1 MLTVTNLS
9 IRTKQTKETLVRSVS
24 FSVKNGEALG
34 LIGESG
40 SGKSMTSKCIMR
52 LLNPRLFDLRGSVQW
67 NGKDMLAMKLNELD
81 GYRGK
86 QVSMI
91 PQNPMTAFAPM
102 LKLGKQMELGFSL
115 KGHRERTQFRGRLA
129 AALAD
134 VNLSDAE
141 KIINSYPH
149 ELSGGTLQRVMIAL
163 TILQRPELII
173 ADEITT
179 AVDAASEYLILNE
192 LEKLRRAG
200 VSMIVVTHDFG
211 VAARLCDRVA
221 VMKDG
226 EIVEEGKM
234 REVFSDPQHEY
245 TRQLVQASVLFQEGT
260 MLKAEHITKQY
271 QIPGGGH
278 TVFDAVS
285 DVSIELGNGGVTAI
299 VGESGSGKSTL
310 ARVLSYVERPDGG
323 RVFLDGLE
331 VSACGRKELR
341 AVRGKVQL
349 VMQNAL
355 GSLDPHQSVVS
366 ILEEPLR
373 LLFHMGAEER
383 KQRCLELL
391 DMARLER
398 DTLRHRPG
406 ELSGGQQKRLCIAR
420 ALAAQPQHIIFDES
434 FSGLDVTLKKQVLDF
449 LKELQT
455 ELQISFLVITHDLDT
470 AMYMAGTIHVMR
482 RGKIIETLE
491 HPKSFSD
498 FQEPYSQ
505 ELVKAV
511 RSKRRA
517 LQ

>member
-1 MLTVTNLS
+1 
-9 IRTKQTKETLVRSVS
+9 
-24 FSVKNGEALG
+24 
-34 LIGESG
+34 
-40 SGKSMTSKCIMR
+40 
-52 LLNPRLFDLRGSVQW
+52 
-67 NGKDMLAMKLNELD
+67 
-81 GYRGK
+81 
-86 QVSMI
+86 
-91 PQNPMTAFAPM
+91 
-102 LKLGKQMELGFSL
+102 
-115 KGHRERTQFRGRLA
+115 
-129 AALAD
+129 
-134 VNLSDAE
+134 
-141 KIINSYPH
+141 
-149 ELSGGTLQRVMIAL
+149 
-163 TILQRPELII
+163 
-173 ADEITT
+173 
-179 AVDAASEYLILNE
+179 
-192 LEKLRRAG
+192 
-200 VSMIVVTHDFG
+200 
-211 VAARLCDRVA
+211 
-221 VMKDG
+221 
-226 EIVEEGKM
+226 
-234 REVFSDPQHEY
+234 
-245 TRQLVQASVLFQEGT
+245 

-271 QIPGGGH
+271 QIPGGRH

-331 VSACGRKELR
+331 VSACGRKELC

-355 GSLDPHQSVVS
+355 GSLDPHQSVAS

-398 DTLRHRPG
+398 DTLRR
-406 ELSGGQQKRLCIAR
+406 LSLIHISE
-420 ALAAQPQHIIFDES
+420 PQHIIFDES

-455 ELQISFLVITHDLDT
+455 KLQISFLVITHDLDT

-491 HPKSFSD
+491 HPRSFSD
-498 FQEPYSQ
+498 FQESYSQ

>member
-67 NGKDMLAMKLNELD
+67 NGKEMLAMKLNELD

-129 AALAD
+129 AAL
-134 VNLSDAE
+134 
-141 KIINSYPH
+141 

-179 AVDAASEYLILNE
+179 AVDATSEYLILNE

-226 EIVEEGKM
+226 GIIEEGKT
-234 REVFSDPQHEY
+234 REVFSAPQHEY
-245 TRQLVQASVLFQEGT
+245 TRQLVQASVLFQEG
-260 MLKAEHITKQY
+260 
-271 QIPGGGH
+271 
-278 TVFDAVS
+278 
-285 DVSIELGNGGVTAI
+285 
-299 VGESGSGKSTL
+299 
-310 ARVLSYVERPDGG
+310 
-323 RVFLDGLE
+323 
-331 VSACGRKELR
+331 
-341 AVRGKVQL
+341 
-349 VMQNAL
+349 
-355 GSLDPHQSVVS
+355 
-366 ILEEPLR
+366 
-373 LLFHMGAEER
+373 
-383 KQRCLELL
+383 
-391 DMARLER
+391 
-398 DTLRHRPG
+398 
-406 ELSGGQQKRLCIAR
+406 LC
-420 ALAAQPQHIIFDES
+420 
-434 FSGLDVTLKKQVLDF
+434 
-449 LKELQT
+449 
-455 ELQISFLVITHDLDT
+455 
-470 AMYMAGTIHVMR
+470 
-482 RGKIIETLE
+482 
-491 HPKSFSD
+491 
-498 FQEPYSQ
+498 
-505 ELVKAV
+505 
-511 RSKRRA
+511 
-517 LQ
+517 